1 MSLPSIIHI
10 LDKEYI
16 QWKTMLQKYLIQL
29 DIKINTCI
37 DISIV
42 SYF

>member
-1 MSLPSIIHI
+1 MALPYIIHVP
-10 LDKEYI
+10 DKERI
-16 QWKTMLQKYLIQL
+16 QWKTMIQKYLIQL
-29 DIKINTCI
+29 DFKINTCI

>member
-1 MSLPSIIHI
+1 MALPSIIHI
-10 LDKEYI
+10 PDKERI
-16 QWKTMLQKYLIQL
+16 QWKMIIQKYLIQL